1 MKRKEGIWGLILV
14 APLTVGIAAFVVL
27 PLLFSLFVA
36 FTDYDLI
43 NTPLF
48 TGLDNIRW
56 LVKDPYFL
64 KSLGKTFYNALG
76 VPFSM
81 GIGLAAAVL
90 IVKIR
95 ALGGF
100 FKSILFLPAICSSV
114 AVTFMWQFMLDYN
127 NGIINWFLE
136 RLGLARIQFLYGDTA
151 MPSMIVMG
159 IWGGMGVIVLL
170 YFAAIKNIPAV
181 YYEAAVID
189 GANAWRQFR
198 HITLPTLSPIT
209 FYILVT
215 QLIGALQ
222 DFARFMVMSG
232 NGNSEDFTTAGVYV
246 YQQAFT
252 FGAPGYASAVA
263 WALGL
268 VIIAVT
274 LLNFRVS
281 KNWVSYDN

>member
-1 MKRKEGIWGLILV
+1 
-14 APLTVGIAAFVVL
+14 
-27 PLLFSLFVA
+27 
-36 FTDYDLI
+36 
-43 NTPLF
+43 
-48 TGLDNIRW
+48 
-56 LVKDPYFL
+56 
-64 KSLGKTFYNALG
+64 
-76 VPFSM
+76 
-81 GIGLAAAVL
+81 
-90 IVKIR
+90 
-95 ALGGF
+95 
-100 FKSILFLPAICSSV
+100 
-114 AVTFMWQFMLDYN
+114 
-127 NGIINWFLE
+127 
-136 RLGLARIQFLYGDTA
+136 
-151 MPSMIVMG
+151 MIVMG